1 MAIEL
6 MKHNARDVPVSNITA
21 AELKDDALY
30 FEIGGMCYKATGTD
44 AQILGDKI
52 KDSLS
57 FRFYLGQEET

>member
-6 MKHNARDVPVSNITA
+6 VKHNAWDVPVSTVTA
-21 AELKDDALY
+21 AELKDDVLY
-30 FEIGGMCYKATGTD
+30 FEIGDMCYKATGAD